1 MTHSNNNEEEIL
13 KEKSHGEFLAKKI
26 KVKITGYKKSM
37 KKLRKMRKKFKELRD
52 LEKEISE
59 LKKEL

>member
-1 MTHSNNNEEEIL
+1 MTHFNNNEEEIL
-13 KEKSHGEFLAKKI
+13 KEKSHGEILEKKI
-26 KVKITGYKKSM
+26 KVKIIGYKKSM